1 MKFVLDVKEQRLYCL
16 IIRSGWDSLREKCV
30 VADCKLESTNYR
42 ELTVNYQ
49 NRLIQVGCD
58 AC

>member
-1 MKFVLDVKEQRLYCL
+1 MIDCL
-16 IIRSGWDSLREKCV
+16 MFGGGWDSLRKKCV
-30 VADCKLESTNYR
+30 VADCKLENTNYR

>member
-1 MKFVLDVKEQRLYCL
+1 MKFVLDVKEWVMECL
-16 IIRSGWDSLREKCV
+16 MFGGAWDSLRKKCV
-30 VADCKLESTNYR
+30 VADCKLENTNYR